1 MATAKKTS
9 KKRTRKGTGN
19 ASGLRKRLQKL
30 LSSPSYQPMN
40 KSELAR
46 ELNIAPKQRQMLR
59 NLLRELE
66 SGGTLRQGRKGRY
79 VLRGSNDIVGI
90 LHFQPAGHAFVD
102 PESNSNERGIFIPR
116 GATGTGLHGDKVA
129 VRTES
134 GNGTPHW
141 IKHIKNARTRNQLE
155 AKYSTEGRSTEG
167 RVVQVIERRNNALI
181 ATFSQRSHFSYAKP
195 DDPLLPPTIKLD
207 STTMPTPPP
216 NPGDKV
222 VVAIEHWESRRHH
235 PHGRITEVLGP
246 PNTPGIDILQVI
258 CKRRLPRKF
267 PKEVLIETEKL
278 SDRITAEDTA
288 GREDWRNRPVFTI
301 DPDDAR
307 DFDDAILVEKDKE
320 GGYSLAVHIADVSH
334 YVKPGTKLDREA
346 RMRGNSTYLADRV
359 IPMLPETL
367 SNGLCSL
374 VPGQDR
380 LTHAA
385 ILHFDKDARL
395 QSFRLCKAVICSAR
409 RFTYR
414 QAYDLMQKP
423 DPADSFSGHL
433 QRAWELAAK
442 LRKERFKNGSLEL
455 DMPEVRAVL
464 DNSGCPVALE
474 RIENDESHQL
484 VEEFML
490 AANEAVAK
498 QTKDKLKPSIYRIH
512 EDPDEDKL
520 FEFRQL
526 ALDYG
531 INAGDLSNRD
541 EIQKLL
547 SAARG
552 KPEEHAIKVGLL
564 KSLKRARYCEEP
576 IGHYGLAMT
585 NYTHFTSPI
594 RRYADLVVHR
604 VLHNISDSKAKIKT
618 PALDQI
624 QELAGHLSETERN
637 SSDAEF
643 ETQKLKQIEYL
654 WREAKKSTRQN
665 PVIHPAIIHEVRRK
679 GLFVEL
685 TDFFIKGLV
694 NESDLP
700 YCRGGYWFDGPSA
713 RFIGSKPKRVFQAG
727 DRVEVAVAGVDFERR
742 MIDFRIME
750 SS

>member
-1 MATAKKTS
+1 MAAAKS
-9 KKRTRKGTGN
+9 ISRKRTRKGTGN
-19 ASGLRKRLQKL
+19 AAGLRKRLQKL

-59 NLLRELE
+59 NLLKELE

-102 PESNSNERGIFIPR
+102 PEGNRRERGIFIPR
-116 GATGTGLHGDKVA
+116 GATGTGLHGDRVA

-134 GNGTPHW
+134 RSGAPHW
-141 IKHIKNARTRNQLE
+141 MRHIKNARTRNQLE
-155 AKYSTEGRSTEG
+155 TKYSGDGRSTEG
-167 RVVQVIERRNNALI
+167 RVVKVLERRNDALI
-181 ATFSQRSHFSYAKP
+181 ATFTQRGRFSYAKP

-207 STTMPTPPP
+207 NTTLPDPAP

-235 PHGRITEVLGP
+235 PHGKITEILRP
-246 PNTPGIDILQVI
+246 PETPGIDILQVI
-258 CKRRLPRKF
+258 CKRRLPRTF
-267 PKEVLIETEKL
+267 PREVLAEAERF
-278 SDRITAEDTA
+278 SDRVTAEEVE
-288 GREDWRNRPVFTI
+288 GREDWRTRPVFTI

-307 DFDDAILVEKDKE
+307 DFDDAILVEKTKA
-320 GGYSLAVHIADVSH
+320 GGYDLAVHIADVSH
-334 YVKPGTKLDREA
+334 YVKPGSKLDREA
-346 RMRGNSTYLADRV
+346 RLRGNSTYLADRV

-385 ILHFDKDARL
+385 IMHFDKGARL
-395 QSFRLCKAVICSAR
+395 QSVRFCKAVICSAR

-414 QAYDLMQKP
+414 QAYNLMQKP
-423 DPADSFSGHL
+423 DSQDPFSGHL
-433 QRAWELAAK
+433 QTAWELAAK
-442 LRKERFKNGSLEL
+442 LRRERFSNGSLDL

-464 DNSGCPVALE
+464 DKAGCPVALE

-498 QTKDKLKPSIYRIH
+498 QTKDKLKPSIYRVH

-531 INAGDLSNRD
+531 INAGDLGNRN

-564 KSLKRARYCEEP
+564 KSLKRASYCEEP
-576 IGHYGLAMT
+576 IGHYGLAKT

-604 VLHNISDSKAKIKT
+604 VLHNIAGIKAKMKT

-624 QELAGHLSETERN
+624 KELAGHLSETERN

-654 WREAKKSTRQN
+654 WREAKNSTRKN
-665 PVIHPAIIHEVRRK
+665 PVTHPAMIHEVRRK

-700 YCRGGYWFDGPSA
+700 HCRGGYWFDGPGA

-727 DRVEVAVAGVDFERR
+727 DRVKVAVASVDFERR
-742 MIDFRIME
+742 MIDFRIIE